1 MFRNILVP
9 TDGSALSRK
18 AVRKAVVLAKKIG
31 ARVTGFHVA
40 PSYRFNV
47 YADYIPPDFIRPRD
61 FETRTKK
68 VAEQHLEVVRK
79 ECRAAGVRCATY
91 FVSSDFAADA
101 IVKAAKKYKCDMISM
116 ASHGRSGL
124 SKLLLGS
131 ETQKVL
137 AGTNIAVLVLR

>member
-18 AVRKAVVLAKKIG
+18 AAKKAVALAKKTG
-31 ARVTGFHVA
+31 ARVTGFHVTPA
-40 PSYRFNV
+40 YRFTV
-47 YADYIPPDFIRPRD
+47 YADYIPPDFLMPKEYEVRQ
-61 FETRTKK
+61 KK
-68 VAEQHLEVVRK
+68 VAARHLEFISR
-79 ECRAAGVRCATY
+79 ECRAAGVKCTTA
-91 FVSSDFAADA
+91 FISSDFAGAA
-101 IVKAAKKYKCDMISM
+101 IVKAARKYGCDLIAM

-137 AGTNIAVLVLR
+137 AGTGTAVLVLR